1 MKYRWILGLLIAL
14 GLVLRMLGA
23 RGDLWVDEIWTL
35 ALVAPLKNGFEV
47 FWNISHD
54 NNHFLNSLWMFQW
67 GQDASS
73 LLYRL
78 PSILCGVASVAVAAR
93 IGSRDS
99 PAAGLIAAFL
109 VAVAFPFV
117 NYGSEARGYG
127 ALVLAM
133 LVALDACERA
143 TPLLG
148 NDEGQTE
155 SGSSEIRRQS
165 WIMALAVGVGAL
177 AHLEMLIGAAT
188 LGLTALVR
196 ALAEPPRDE
205 APRRLRATV
214 KFFLPA
220 LFLTLPAIAAVIA
233 GIVIHGVTIGGL
245 SRGAGAFAEGYG
257 GLLAALAGFP
267 ATFPGWLALLLAAL
281 GFAAAALAGWLPL
294 SRALLVLCGLVVVP
308 ASIFFVNPPN
318 LQFPRYF
325 LVFGVIFVVALAA
338 LASRLWETR
347 RGKAF
352 VFAAGLLFC
361 VGQAIQLQPL
371 LRGGRGEASAMIAI
385 MAEQPHATYA
395 SQIRRASEYVL
406 DYYSRRAGLDLRRV
420 SPPATC
426 AERPDFYIVGVP
438 IDLPIAEEKVTIGP
452 EACLSVYVQAFDA
465 AGSSL
470 SGMHW
475 RLFRPAGE
483 GAASAPALRAAT
495 DFR

>member
-1 MKYRWILGLLIAL
+1 MKYRWSLGLLVAL
-14 GLVLRMLGA
+14 GLVLRALAA

-54 NNHFLNSLWMFQW
+54 NNHFLNSLWVFQW

-78 PSILCGVASVAVAAR
+78 PSILCGAASVAVAAR

-127 ALVLAM
+127 ALILAM
-133 LVALDACERA
+133 LVALDAFERA
-143 TPLLG
+143 APLLAT
-148 NDEGQTE
+148 DEGRME
-155 SGSSEIRRQS
+155 PGRAELRRQS
-165 WIMALAVGVGAL
+165 WIMGLAVGLGAL
-177 AHLEMLIGAAT
+177 AHLEMLIGAAS
-188 LGLTALVR
+188 LGLAALVR
-196 ALAEPPRDE
+196 ALASPPRDE
-205 APRRLRATV
+205 APRRLRAAA

-220 LFLTLPAIAAVIA
+220 LVLTLPAIAAVA
-233 GIVIHGVTIGGL
+233 SGIVIHGVTIGSL
-245 SRGAGAFAEGYG
+245 SRETGAFAEGYG
-257 GLLAALAGFP
+257 GLLAALAGLP
-267 ATFPGWLALLLAAL
+267 ATFPGWLALFIAAL
-281 GFAAAALAGWLPL
+281 GFAAVALAGWLPF
-294 SRALLVLCGLVVVP
+294 SRALLVLCGLIVAP
-308 ASIFFVNPPN
+308 AAIFLVNPPN

-325 LVFGVIFVVALAA
+325 LVFGVIFVVALAT
-338 LASRLWETR
+338 LATRLWETP
-347 RGKAF
+347 RGRAF
-352 VFAAGLLFC
+352 VCAAALLFC
-361 VGQAIQLQPL
+361 IGQAILLQPL

-420 SPPATC
+420 PPPATC
-426 AERPDFYIVGVP
+426 AERPDFYIIGVP
-438 IDLPIAEEKVTIGP
+438 IDLPIAEEKVRLGP
-452 EACLSVYVQAFDA
+452 EACPTIYVQALDA
-465 AGSSL
+465 PGSSF

-483 GAASAPALRAAT
+483 GTESAPALRAAT
-495 DFR
+495 DVR